1 MTENSTFSIISPDLK
16 IGYLL
21 LAIVQNGNS
30 LDVGGTN
37 ASYGIASLSGNYGE
51 PVKLCNS
58 TTYHEVDIIEDSLL
72 NNMLFYCIGEPWNIW
87 QSSTTLPK
95 SGGHTNT

>member
-1 MTENSTFSIISPDLK
+1 MFLILGQSLISLTENSPFSISRPDLK

-21 LAIVQNGNS
+21 LTIVQNGNS

-51 PVKLCNS
+51 P
-58 TTYHEVDIIEDSLL
+58 
-72 NNMLFYCIGEPWNIW
+72 G
-87 QSSTTLPK
+87 
-95 SGGHTNT
+95 